1 MMHCDSLSLPTSP
14 VRHVSD
20 RVKTGAVPQR
30 SRRLLHRVIRA
41 PLMVLALAVSGCIAA
56 VPYPVTDGSGQKPQ
70 RQEVLTSNGRP
81 LAANDPI
88 LGVAARMTPVVSK
101 ICREKLRRGNCNF
114 LVAVDEDRSL
124 PANAFQTVDDRGRPV
139 IVFTRSLLDLS
150 RNADELAFVLG
161 HEAAHHIAGHIP
173 RRQDQAMTGA
183 ILVGILGQSAGL
195 TGEELKRAQE
205 IGAGLAAQHYSKEFE
220 LEADALGAEMAWL
233 GGYDALKGANFF
245 TRLPDPGDRLM
256 GSHPAN
262 SERLAVVRATLKR
275 LKGG

>member
-1 MMHCDSLSLPTSP
+1 MMHCDSLTLPTSP

-81 LAANDPI
+81 LAASDPI
-88 LGVAARMTPVVSK
+88 LGVAARMTPVVTK
-101 ICREKLRRGNCNF
+101 TCREKLRRGNCNF

>member
-1 MMHCDSLSLPTSP
+1 MMHCDSLTLPTSP

-30 SRRLLHRVIRA
+30 SRRLLHRVTRA

-81 LAANDPI
+81 LAASDPI
-88 LGVAARMTPVVSK
+88 LGVAARMTPVVTK
-101 ICREKLRRGNCNF
+101 TCREKLRRGNCNF

>member
-1 MMHCDSLSLPTSP
+1 MMHCDSLTLPTSP

-56 VPYPVTDGSGQKPQ
+56 APYPVTDGSGQKPQ

-81 LAANDPI
+81 LAASDPI

-101 ICREKLRRGNCNF
+101 TCREKLRRGNCNF

-262 SERLAVVRATLKR
+262 SERLSVVRATLKR

>member
-1 MMHCDSLSLPTSP
+1 
-14 VRHVSD
+14 
-20 RVKTGAVPQR
+20 
-30 SRRLLHRVIRA
+30 
-41 PLMVLALAVSGCIAA
+41 
-56 VPYPVTDGSGQKPQ
+56 
-70 RQEVLTSNGRP
+70 
-81 LAANDPI
+81 
-88 LGVAARMTPVVSK
+88 
-101 ICREKLRRGNCNF
+101 
-114 LVAVDEDRSL
+114 
-124 PANAFQTVDDRGRPV
+124 
-139 IVFTRSLLDLS
+139 
-150 RNADELAFVLG
+150 
-161 HEAAHHIAGHIP
+161 
-173 RRQDQAMTGA
+173 MTGA